1 VNTAPALRVL
11 MVTGAYHPEISSGGE
26 QCRIMAEHLRGRAR
40 VDVLTTSVDPV
51 LPRHDEIAGISV
63 TRIRIDVGSTISR
76 LRALRR
82 MLIDLF
88 RLIRRSDIVH
98 VHGYS
103 SKNIVVSLVA
113 RTLAKPIVMTLHTAG
128 YDEPDVIRQHG
139 ALAWWSFRSAD
150 AYMSVSPALVD
161 KYVAA
166 GMPKDRMV
174 LVPNG
179 IDVDRFA
186 AATENQ
192 RMSLRRSLGLRVD
205 RPVVVFVG
213 FFSADKQPRVLFD
226 AWLQLQR
233 RGVDATL
240 VFVGATESK
249 YFEVDSTI
257 APAMRAEATAAG
269 VADRVTFAGVTRD
282 VPSYLRSADIFVL
295 SSRREGLPVALLEA
309 MACALPCV
317 ASRLPGS
324 TDAVVEH
331 GVNGLLT
338 TPGDVG
344 ELADAMQSLIDDP
357 GERARLGSAARATI
371 VDRYSSDTIADRW
384 LEAYA
389 SVLSR

>member
-1 VNTAPALRVL
+1 MPLDVIVLAAGQGKRMRSDLPKVLHPLAGRALLAHVLDTARALSPRKTIVVHGHGAERVRAAFPQADL
-11 MVTGAYHPEISSGGE
+11 EWVLQAEQLGTGHAVLQAIPEI
-26 QCRIMAEHLRGRAR
+26 
-40 VDVLTTSVDPV
+40 
-51 LPRHDEIAGISV
+51 
-63 TRIRIDVGSTISR
+63 
-76 LRALRR
+76 
-82 MLIDLF
+82 
-88 RLIRRSDIVH
+88 
-98 VHGYS
+98 
-103 SKNIVVSLVA
+103 
-113 RTLAKPIVMTLHTAG
+113 
-128 YDEPDVIRQHG
+128 
-139 ALAWWSFRSAD
+139 
-150 AYMSVSPALVD
+150 
-161 KYVAA
+161 
-166 GMPKDRMV
+166 PKDRMV

-389 SVLSR
+389 SVLNR